1 MTVHEWIMAACF
13 IEQLR
18 RGLVVPQHSAQIG
31 IRTHN
36 PETFGYTIIDA
47 DFVHQEGPAAV
58 AQRVL
63 KVVGDHL
70 AYLTFDIDC
79 LDPAFAPGTG
89 TPVAGGLS
97 TWQAQSVLRRLG
109 PIHFVGMDLVE
120 VAPPYDHAEITALA
134 GASLLLDYFCL
145 RAKNS

>member
-1 MTVHEWIMAACF
+1 MA
-13 IEQLR
+13 
-18 RGLVVPQHSAQIG
+18 PQHSVQIG

-47 DFVHQEGPAAV
+47 DFVHQHGPVSV
-58 AQRVL
+58 ANRVL
-63 KVVGDHL
+63 EVVGRQP

-89 TPVAGGLS
+89 TPVASGLS
-97 TWQAQSVLRRLG
+97 TWQAQSILRQLT
-109 PIHFVGMDLVE
+109 PINFVGMDLVE

-145 RAKNS
+145 RAKQAKESV